1 MAGFNPNRKKKTY
14 SLNRSQPAKIV
25 ATIVDG
31 KVEYFDE
38 TLVSVDSPYYVLN
51 QPVSQGVPPPPP
63 PPPPAE
69 YDEDVI
75 EFDWTDSETVSFNT
89 IVGHTSSGFSQVPYL
104 TLEVL
109 PAEGFEN
116 IAFFANNLSATGFIA
131 HVSAPFSGQIVYRA
145 IVSSVFPVII
155 ERVVV
160 SSSFYYTASAGKIPE
175 SSNSEFVATYN
186 QLWPATYPSN
196 IFFTPI
202 DDNNNGDAGVAVV
215 NTGSIGLT
223 STEVSYS
230 APVYNSIHYF
240 AVKS

>member
-38 TLVSVDSPYYVLN
+38 TLVTVDNPYYQL
-51 QPVSQGVPPPPP
+51 QTATSQGLPPPPP

-75 EFDWTDSETVSFNT
+75 EFDWTDSETVTFNN
-89 IVGHTSSGFSQVPYL
+89 IGGNPYPGFSQTPYL

-116 IAFFANNLSATGFIA
+116 IAFFANNLSSTGFIA

-145 IVSSVFPVII
+145 IVSAVFPVVI

-160 SSSFYYTASAGKIPE
+160 SSSFYYTASAGIIPE
-175 SSNSEFVATYN
+175 SSNSEFTATYN
-186 QLWPATYPSN
+186 QLFPATYPTHV
-196 IFFTPI
+196 FFTPI
-202 DDNNNGDAGVAVV
+202 DDNNNGDAGVAIVA
-215 NTGSIGLT
+215 TGSFGLT
-223 STEVSYS
+223 TTEVSYS
-230 APVYNSIHYF
+230 APVYNSIHYL
-240 AVKS
+240 AVKP

>member
-14 SLNRSQPAKIV
+14 SLNRSQPSKVI

-38 TLVSVDSPYYVLN
+38 TLVTVYYQL
-51 QPVSQGVPPPPP
+51 QTATSQGIPPPPP
-63 PPPPAE
+63 TPAE

-75 EFDWTDSETVSFNT
+75 DFSWTDSEEVSFN
-89 IVGHTSSGFSQVPYL
+89 IIFSNTPYI

-109 PAEGFEN
+109 PAKGFEN
-116 IAFFANNLSATGFIA
+116 IAFFANNLSISGCFA
-131 HVSAPFSGQIVYRA
+131 HVSAPFSGQLVYRA
-145 IVSSVFPVII
+145 IYSTVFPVGI

-160 SSSFYYTASAGKIPE
+160 SNSFYYTASAGSIPE
-175 SSNSEFVATYN
+175 SSNSEFTATYN
-186 QLWPATYPSN
+186 QLFPATYPTH

-202 DDNNNGDAGVAVV
+202 DDNNNGDAGVAIVQ
-215 NTGSIGLT
+215 TGSIGLT

-230 APVYNSIHYF
+230 APVYNSIHYL
-240 AVKS
+240 AVKP

>member
-14 SLNRSQPAKIV
+14 SLNRSQPSKVI

-38 TLVSVDSPYYVLN
+38 TLVTVDNPYYQL
-51 QPVSQGVPPPPP
+51 QTATSQGLPP

-75 EFDWTDSETVSFNT
+75 DFYWTDTETAMFNIT
-89 IVGHTSSGFSQVPYL
+89 FSQTPYL

-109 PAEGFEN
+109 PADGFEN
-116 IAFFANNLSATGFIA
+116 IAFFANNLSTTGFIA
-131 HVSAPFSGQIVYRA
+131 NVSAPFSGQLVYRA
-145 IVSSVFPVII
+145 IYSTVFPVVI

-160 SSSFYYTASAGKIPE
+160 SNSFYYTASAGSIPE
-175 SSNSEFVATYN
+175 SSNSEFTATYN
-186 QLWPATYPSN
+186 QLFPATYPTH

-202 DDNNNGDAGVAVV
+202 DDNNNGDAGVAIVQ
-215 NTGSIGLT
+215 TGSIGLT
-223 STEVSYS
+223 STEVTYS
-230 APVYNSIHYF
+230 APVYNSIHYL
-240 AVKS
+240 AVKP

>member
-14 SLNRSQPAKIV
+14 SLNRSQPAKVI

-38 TLVSVDSPYYVLN
+38 TLVTVDNPFYQL
-51 QPVSQGVPPPPP
+51 QTATSQGIPPPPP

-75 EFDWTDSETVSFNT
+75 DFLWTDTEAATFNIT
-89 IVGHTSSGFSQVPYL
+89 FSSNPYL

-109 PAEGFEN
+109 PADGYEN
-116 IAFFANNLSATGFIA
+116 ISFFASNLSTTGFIA
-131 HVSAPFSGQIVYRA
+131 NVSAPFSGQLVYRA
-145 IVSSVFPVII
+145 IVSPVFPVVI

-160 SSSFYYTASAGKIPE
+160 SSSYYYTASAGYVPAIG
-175 SSNSEFVATYN
+175 SSEFNVSYA
-186 QLWPATYPSN
+186 QLAPATNPSYV
-196 IFFTPI
+196 FFTPI
-202 DDNNNGDAGVAVV
+202 DDNNNGDANVAVV
-215 NTGSIGLT
+215 DTGSFGLI
-223 STEVSYS
+223 STEVTYS

>member
-14 SLNRSQPAKIV
+14 SLNRSQPSKVI

-38 TLVSVDSPYYVLN
+38 TLVTVDNPYYQL
-51 QPVSQGVPPPPP
+51 QTATSQGLPPPPP

-75 EFDWTDSETVSFNT
+75 EFDWTDTEVATFNIT
-89 IVGHTSSGFSQVPYL
+89 FSQNPYL

-116 IAFFANNLSATGFIA
+116 IAFFANNLSTTGFIA

-145 IVSSVFPVII
+145 IVSPVFPVVI

-186 QLWPATYPSN
+186 QLFPATYPTN
-196 IFFTPI
+196 LFFTPI
-202 DDNNNGDAGVAVV
+202 DDNNNGDAGVAIVA
-215 NTGSIGLT
+215 TGSFGLT

-230 APVYNSIHYF
+230 APVYNSIHYL
-240 AVKS
+240 AVKP

>member
-14 SLNRSQPAKIV
+14 SLNRSQPSKVI

-38 TLVSVDSPYYVLN
+38 TLVTVDNPFYQL
-51 QPVSQGVPPPPP
+51 QTATSQGIPPPPP

-75 EFDWTDSETVSFNT
+75 EFDWTDTETATFNIT
-89 IVGHTSSGFSQVPYL
+89 FSQTPYL

-109 PAEGFEN
+109 PADGYEN
-116 IAFFANNLSATGFIA
+116 IAFFANNLSTTGFVA
-131 HVSAPFSGQIVYRA
+131 NVSAPFSGQLVYRA
-145 IVSSVFPVII
+145 IYSTVFPVVI

-160 SSSFYYTASAGKIPE
+160 SNSFYYTASAGIIPE
-175 SSNSEFVATYN
+175 SSNSEFTATYN
-186 QLWPATYPSN
+186 QLFPATYPTH

-202 DDNNNGDAGVAVV
+202 DDNNNGDAGVAIVQ
-215 NTGSIGLT
+215 TGSIGLT
-223 STEVSYS
+223 STEVTYS
-230 APVYNSIHYF
+230 APVYNSIHYL
-240 AVKS
+240 AVKP

>member
-14 SLNRSQPAKIV
+14 SLNRSQPAKVI

-38 TLVSVDSPYYVLN
+38 TLVTVDNPYYQLQ

-63 PPPPAE
+63 PPPPAQ

-75 EFDWTDSETVSFNT
+75 DFDWTDSETATFNIT
-89 IVGHTSSGFSQVPYL
+89 FTENPYL

-109 PAEGFEN
+109 PADGYEN
-116 IAFFANNLSATGFIA
+116 IAFFASQVSTTGFVA
-131 HVSAPFSGQIVYRA
+131 NVSAPFSGQLVYRA
-145 IVSSVFPVII
+145 LVTPVFPVII

-160 SSSFYYTASAGKIPE
+160 SSSFYYTASAGIIPA
-175 SSNSEFVATYN
+175 SSADTFTATYTS
-186 QLWPATYPSN
+186 LSGSLPEH
-196 IFFTPI
+196 IFFTPV
-202 DDNNNGDAGVAVV
+202 DDNNNGDAGVALEE
-215 NTGSIGLT
+215 TGSMGLT
-223 STEVSYS
+223 STAVTYS
-230 APVYNSIHYF
+230 APVYNSIHYL